1 MLRINVQSLIQ
12 LETTTT
18 IIRRKMPDNNSNN
31 QTKKNKEKK
40 NKQTPHHNNKKKSK
54 YCKKTT
60 KKKWRRRR
68 KRNLLLLLEAEP
80 QSHKLDRFSFLSL
93 FLFSSLFLSGFR
105 MFFFFCHFSSP
116 FIYTYTSFF
125 LSFPPSLLLIWFDC
139 FPLVSGKGRIQDYF
153 DILD

>member
-1 MLRINVQSLIQ
+1 M
-12 LETTTT
+12 
-18 IIRRKMPDNNSNN
+18 D
-31 QTKKNKEKK
+31 QTKKKTRKRKTNK
-40 NKQTPHHNNKKKSK
+40 PP
-54 YCKKTT
+54 TT
-60 KKKWRRRR
+60 TRRR